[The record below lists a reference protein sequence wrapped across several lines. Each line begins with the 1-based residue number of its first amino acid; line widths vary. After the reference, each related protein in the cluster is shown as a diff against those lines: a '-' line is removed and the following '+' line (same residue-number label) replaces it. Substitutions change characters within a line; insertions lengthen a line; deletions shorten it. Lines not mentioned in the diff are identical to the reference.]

1 MGGVAPIGP
10 ARHEPSRG
18 ARDQYAPH
26 LRRKHGPEVTMRK
39 IASGLR
45 GAGEKIRELTEDE
58 LGAISG
64 GTILMVNGGGNSPS
78 LLRPAEFVVINKV

>member
-1 MGGVAPIGP
+1 
-10 ARHEPSRG
+10 
-18 ARDQYAPH
+18 
-26 LRRKHGPEVTMRK
+26 MRK

-58 LGAISG
+58 LGAING